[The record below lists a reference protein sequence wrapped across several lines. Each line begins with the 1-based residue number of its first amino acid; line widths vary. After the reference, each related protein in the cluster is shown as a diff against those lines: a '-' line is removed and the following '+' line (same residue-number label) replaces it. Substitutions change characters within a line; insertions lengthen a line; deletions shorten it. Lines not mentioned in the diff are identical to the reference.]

1 MELLALSFL
10 YPEVQLQKSVNTK
23 SEGKLQIVG
32 KQSTK
37 LGRPSQKVDPIEAS
51 KICEWIA
58 HGKTL
63 REYCRKKGSV
73 QWRTIYKWLDKDE
86 EFRSAFARARDTG
99 CEILFEECLELIDTP
114 PTMCGSEG
122 NERIDPSFINW
133 QKNRVETRFKML
145 SKFNPKRF
153 GDKLGVEAEGNI
165 SLNISTGVPQA

>member
-1 MELLALSFL
+1 ME
-10 YPEVQLQKSVNTK
+10 KSVDTN
-23 SEGKLQIVG
+23 LAVRLPIDG

-37 LGRPSQKVDPIEAS
+37 LGRPTEKVDPIEAAR
-51 KICEWIA
+51 ICEWIA

-114 PTMCGSEG
+114 PVMCGSEG
-122 NERIDPSFINW
+122 NERIDPAFINW

-153 GDKLGVEAEGNI
+153 GDRLGVEHDGGI
-165 SLNISTGVPQA
+165 DLTVVTGVPQ

>member
-1 MELLALSFL
+1 LEKFA
-10 YPEVQLQKSVNTK
+10 VTK
-23 SEGKLQIVG
+23 SAVRHPIDG

-37 LGRPSQKVDPIEAS
+37 LGRPTEKVDPIEAAR
-51 KICEWIA
+51 ICEWIA

-86 EFRSAFARARDTG
+86 QFRAAFARARDTG

-114 PTMCGSEG
+114 PTMCGSDG
-122 NERIDPSFINW
+122 NERIDPAFINW

-153 GDKLGVEAEGNI
+153 GDRLGVEHDGGI
-165 SLNISTGVPQA
+165 DLTVVTGVPQ

>member
-1 MELLALSFL
+1 M
-10 YPEVQLQKSVNTK
+10 PKSANTK
-23 SEGKLQIVG
+23 SGGKLQTVT
-32 KQSTK
+32 KQSSK
-37 LGRPSQKVDPIEAS
+37 LGRPTEKVDPIEAT

-114 PTMCGSEG
+114 PVMCGSEG
-122 NERIDPSFINW
+122 NERIDPAFINW

-153 GDKLGVEAEGNI
+153 GDKLGVDAQGDIN
-165 SLNISTGVPQA
+165 LTISTGLPQG

>member
-1 MELLALSFL
+1 ME
-10 YPEVQLQKSVNTK
+10 KSVDTN
-23 SEGKLQIVG
+23 LAVRLPIDG

-37 LGRPSQKVDPIEAS
+37 LGRPTEKVDPIEAAR
-51 KICEWIA
+51 ICEWIA

-86 EFRSAFARARDTG
+86 DFRSAFARARDTG

-114 PTMCGSEG
+114 PVMCGSEG
-122 NERIDPSFINW
+122 NERIDPAFINW

-153 GDKLGVEAEGNI
+153 GDRLGVEHDGGI
-165 SLNISTGVPQA
+165 DLTVVTGVPQ

>member
-1 MELLALSFL
+1 ME
-10 YPEVQLQKSVNTK
+10 KSAVTR
-23 SEGKLQIVG
+23 SVVKLPTDG

-37 LGRPSQKVDPIEAS
+37 LGRPTETVDPVEAS
-51 KICEWIA
+51 LICDWIA

-63 REYCRKKGSV
+63 REYCRQKGKV
-73 QWRTIYKWLDKDE
+73 KWRTIYKWLEKDE

-114 PTMCGSEG
+114 PVMCGSEG
-122 NERIDPSFINW
+122 NERIDPAFINW

-165 SLNISTGVPQA
+165 NLTIATGVPQV